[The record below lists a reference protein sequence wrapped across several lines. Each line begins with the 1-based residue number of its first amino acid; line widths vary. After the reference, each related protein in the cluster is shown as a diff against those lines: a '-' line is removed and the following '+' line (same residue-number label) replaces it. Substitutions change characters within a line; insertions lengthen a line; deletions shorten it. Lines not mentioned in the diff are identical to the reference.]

1 MWPIMHL
8 EKLFNSAQSESVT
21 DSKSSQKVST
31 SGTNNPL
38 SSNNREFKN
47 ALSSSMESGKKIKLK
62 QIDTKGIDSK
72 VSDIKNQSDENNNE
86 KQLSDFKTKTDRE
99 FVEANLLQGQSELKS
114 TDKIINNDFV
124 INGKKVPTD
133 GKVLPE
139 QPFIQNNL
147 TDKQPLPGNG
157 ISQENKE
164 LPAQALAENGKISGK
179 TIDPSLILKSVISD
193 VKTIDS
199 NSAEGKLAEGKLAE
213 GKLVEGKLVEGKLVE
228 GKLVEGKLA
237 EGKLTEGKLTEGK
250 LTEGKLVES
259 QMLDTKTASVKE
271 QTGISGVLSNVI
283 EDSQKITSDAKTT
296 ETISNLSPQNDK
308 SEKFDN
314 LHSQIQNLISKSDKN
329 SSGVKLKNELQQQ
342 VASEFKVQNETSTLK
357 SEGLISKQTSEQSP
371 SEPKTVIPAFA
382 LNSEKQKSGKITLEN
397 NKISLQK
404 TVAGFNN
411 EAIQR
416 NILKSSDE
424 IAATGKNDEKI
435 TITNKSNEFAVIPE
449 SLKFELLH
457 KGAEQIQTDNIKLN
471 RFSEQLIQQTV
482 RDEAASKVLSNSD
495 TSTTSKSVG
504 YVVNETSVM
513 QAPQTNTTQTIS
525 KAPEI
530 TLPANLPP
538 QQWNQKFAQH
548 VNMLI
553 MQGSTKAQIRLD
565 PPELGPMSIRIN
577 HNGGETQIQFQVNNP
592 VARDMVDSG
601 MNRLREMLE
610 QQGFENVDVD
620 VKEQRDNSHETSSHL
635 AENDELEDTNDVQTT
650 ETLLGNENNSL
661 VDIFA

>member
-1 MWPIMHL
+1 MHL

-213 GKLVEGKLVEGKLVE
+213 GKLVEGKLVEGKL
-228 GKLVEGKLA
+228 A
-237 EGKLTEGKLTEGK
+237 EGKLTEGK